1 MSERMRS
8 RPAMSLQSR
17 VLRIVIAI
25 LLLGGLLVGVTAWVN
40 GQQAARDAYD
50 RILIG
55 AASDIAESV
64 RIIDGQAV
72 VDLPV
77 SAFELLAQAP
87 DDRVSYAVRGPGG
100 ALITGFEDA
109 EFHPA
114 QNPRGQASPFFDS
127 TMHGEPAR
135 FVEVTR
141 RFAERDFSG
150 SVRISVGQTL
160 RARQVMAFDLML
172 DAMVPILAA
181 GLVLLLTS
189 YFAIRSAVRPLD
201 TIAANLRDR
210 DPYDLTPIPT
220 DNVPS
225 EVEVMLS
232 AMNRFMG
239 RLDRQM
245 GVMRNLISD
254 TAHQLRTPVAAI
266 RVQAESILSAPDAEP
281 SRRTVDRLVTRTR
294 TLGRLLDQLLS
305 RAMVIHRTDNLP
317 RTVVDLRDIAL
328 EVLEQRDH
336 EVLSPGNDVQLVIGE
351 DPICVLADPFSLT
364 QAASNLLSN
373 AMTHGRAPIRIGV
386 GQTAGTAHLWIADA
400 GDGPPPEIAAK
411 LGRRFER
418 SSTSGEDSRGLGM
431 SIVYAVAT
439 AFDGRIDMAR
449 NDDGFRITMV
459 FPLVQNTGEFD
470 A

>member
-1 MSERMRS
+1 M
-8 RPAMSLQSR
+8 
-17 VLRIVIAI
+17 
-25 LLLGGLLVGVTAWVN
+25 
-40 GQQAARDAYD
+40 
-50 RILIG
+50 
-55 AASDIAESV
+55 
-64 RIIDGQAV
+64 
-72 VDLPV
+72 
-77 SAFELLAQAP
+77 
-87 DDRVSYAVRGPGG
+87 
-100 ALITGFEDA
+100 
-109 EFHPA
+109 
-114 QNPRGQASPFFDS
+114 
-127 TMHGEPAR
+127 
-135 FVEVTR
+135 
-141 RFAERDFSG
+141 
-150 SVRISVGQTL
+150 
-160 RARQVMAFDLML
+160 
-172 DAMVPILAA
+172 
-181 GLVLLLTS
+181 VLLLTS
-189 YFAIRSAVRPLD
+189 YFAIRAAVRPLE

-220 DNVPS
+220 DNVPG

-266 RVQAESILSAPDAEP
+266 RVQAESILTAPNDDSP
-281 SRRTVDRLVTRTR
+281 RRTVDRLVARTR

-317 RTVVDLRDIAL
+317 RTLIDLRDIAL

-336 EVLSPGNDVQLVIGE
+336 EVLSPENDVQLVIGE

-364 QAASNLLSN
+364 QAAGNLLSN

-386 GQTAGTAHLWIADA
+386 SQTDGTAQLWIEDA

-418 SSTSGEDSRGLGM
+418 SNTSGEDSRGLGM

-439 AFDGRIDMAR
+439 AFDGRIEMAR
-449 NDDGFRITMV
+449 DGNGFRITMV
-459 FPLVQNTGEFD
+459 FPLAQNTDKMD